1 MTTWEAWTEEEFN
14 FLKENINEMTY
25 KEIAKALGR
34 STCSVISKAK
44 NENIRKNKSNKID
57 RWTKKEIKFLK
68 ENINNKSFEEIGK
81 TLNRSAEGVKYK
93 AYRLN
98 LVRIEECP
106 RCPRCNEK
114 NKIGKVGFKTYFCRN
129 CLIEF
134 KENGKILEPLY
145 R

>member
-1 MTTWEAWTEEEFN
+1 MAKLWAKEEFE
-14 FLKENINEMTY
+14 FLKANINEMTY
-25 KEIAKALGR
+25 KEIAKTLGR

-57 RWTKKEIKFLK
+57 RWAKKEIKFLK

-93 AYRLN
+93 AYHLN

-106 RCPRCNEK
+106 RCPHCNEK
-114 NKIGKVGFKTYFCRN
+114 IKVGKVGFKTYFCRN
-129 CLIEF
+129 CLTEF

-145 R
+145 K

>member
-1 MTTWEAWTEEEFN
+1 MAKLWAKEEFE
-14 FLKENINEMTY
+14 FLKANINEMTY
-25 KEIAKALGR
+25 KEIAKALSR

-93 AYRLN
+93 AYHLN

-114 NKIGKVGFKTYFCRN
+114 IKVGKVGFKTYFCRS
-129 CLIEF
+129 CLTEF

-145 R
+145 K